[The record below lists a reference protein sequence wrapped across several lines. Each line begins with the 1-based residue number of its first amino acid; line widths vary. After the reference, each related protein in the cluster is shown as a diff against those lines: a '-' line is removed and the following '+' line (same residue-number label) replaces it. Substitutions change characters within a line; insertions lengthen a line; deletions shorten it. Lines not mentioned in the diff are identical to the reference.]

1 VKSGFIFDLTKRAS
15 NPLDCC
21 LFVCFFVC
29 FPSSMKRKPME
40 NNALRENGRFSLKLF
55 KQLFCL
61 FSFLFFLASQFALCA
76 V

>member
-1 VKSGFIFDLTKRAS
+1 
-15 NPLDCC
+15 
-21 LFVCFFVC
+21 
-29 FPSSMKRKPME
+29 ME